1 VGKDRV
7 TVRERRRGKNLT
19 ERENK
24 MWQGRISE
32 RKGLREIEKL
42 ICQKKLV
49 EKEKERERKVG
60 VI

>member
-1 VGKDRV
+1 MGKDRV